1 MYKKYKRDIMREES
15 NIFELLKTIMN
26 IAKTVIP
33 AILEALYT
41 VQPAHNLN
49 LNTRHRDLP

>member
-1 MYKKYKRDIMREES
+1 MREKS
-15 NIFELLKTIMN
+15 NIFELLKTKMN
-26 IAKTVIP
+26 ITKTVIP

-41 VQPAHNLN
+41 VQPARNLH